1 MIWFVVG
8 CAVVALIVVGKKI
21 YDRFCLEK
29 RCTGVASGHYLYP
42 EWTGKLN
49 GRSVETRWNPV
60 YEYTVG
66 DKVYMVELEILYD
79 TNEFGGADVEVRYLP
94 SDPEVCFVNGSRGMI
109 RSSRRKVET
118 EG

>member
-8 CAVVALIVVGKKI
+8 CGVIALIVVGKKI

-66 DKVYMVELEILYD
+66 ASYLIAQQMPHGAVYPRPALRVRQHYD
-79 TNEFGGADVEVRYLP
+79 AAFYAHG
-94 SDPEVCFVNGSRGMI
+94 
-109 RSSRRKVET
+109 
-118 EG
+118 